1 MTRTLVILTK
11 ELQDL
16 LRNWGILIALL
27 VPAALIPTLAIL
39 ALYVAGNP
47 PPGLSPEAL
56 TPPPNLALPSE
67 LEGAGPTALAQY
79 AALVPFFMIGLIF
92 PVTIPSI
99 LAASSIVGEKE
110 AGTLEPL
117 LATPIRTWELLLGKA
132 LASVIPAL
140 VLTWLPFV
148 TLLAA
153 AQRLAPPE
161 VVKTTVLSAPW
172 LFGILVLAPSLTLL
186 TVMFLVI
193 VSAWVT
199 EVRTANQLG
208 AVLIAPLVAMI
219 VIQVTRGLT
228 VTMGTVLGIWAVV
241 LALLAL
247 TIPVAVRLFQRETI
261 LVRWKQSGG

>member
-1 MTRTLVILTK
+1 VTRTYVVVTK
-11 ELQDL
+11 ELRDL
-16 LRNWGILIALL
+16 LRNWGILIALV

-39 ALYVAGNP
+39 ALYVAGDP
-47 PPGLSPEAL
+47 PQSIPPEAL
-56 TPPPNLALPSE
+56 TPPPTLALPPE
-67 LEGAGPTALAQY
+67 LAGASASALAQY
-79 AALVPFFMIGLIF
+79 AALAPFFMIWLIF

-99 LAASSIVGEKE
+99 LAATSIVGEKE

-140 VLTWLPFV
+140 ILTWLPFIALV
-148 TLLAA
+148 MA

-161 VVKTTVLSAPW
+161 VVKTTVLSLPW
-172 LFGILVLAPSLTLL
+172 LFGIFVLAPSLTLL

-228 VTMGTVLGIWAVV
+228 VTMGTVIGIWVVV
-241 LALLAL
+241 LGLLAL
-247 TIPVAVRLFQRETI
+247 TLPVAVRLFQRETI

>member
-1 MTRTLVILTK
+1 MWVVLGK
-11 ELQDL
+11 ELRDL
-16 LRNWGILIALL
+16 LRNWGILIALVL
-27 VPAALIPTLAIL
+27 PSLLIPTVALAV
-39 ALYVAGNP
+39 LYVAAHP
-47 PPGLSPEAL
+47 PQGLPPEAL
-56 TPPPNLALPSE
+56 MPPSDLALPPE
-67 LEGAGPTALAQY
+67 LEGAESTALAQY
-79 AALVPFFMIGLIF
+79 AALSPFFMIWLIF

-99 LAASSIVGEKE
+99 LAATSIVGEKE

-117 LATPIRTWELLLGKA
+117 LATPIRTWELLLAKA

-140 VLTWLPFV
+140 VLTWLPFAV
-148 TLLAA
+148 LLGV

-161 VVKTTVLSAPW
+161 VLSVTLLSPPW
-172 LFGILVLAPSLTLL
+172 LFGVGVLAPSLTLL

-247 TIPVAVRLFQRETI
+247 TLPVAVRLFQRETI